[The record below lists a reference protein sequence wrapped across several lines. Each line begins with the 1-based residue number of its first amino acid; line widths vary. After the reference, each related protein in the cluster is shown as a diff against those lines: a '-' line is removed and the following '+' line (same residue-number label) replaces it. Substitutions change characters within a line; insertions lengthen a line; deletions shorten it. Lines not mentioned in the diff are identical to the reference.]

1 VIAVTVSVT
10 VTNPV
15 SAREA
20 TGLQIAHVDL
30 HAYPRVR
37 LTVLTP
43 NKRSHPLTLEENG
56 KVAAGLKIENMGRM
70 QSLVLAFDRS
80 RSMRGR
86 PLMRAA
92 KASRMLLNTKPN
104 SYRVSFVVFASRS
117 VQLTDFST
125 STTDAAAALR
135 SIAVDRRRGTG
146 IYDTVRLASIA
157 LMHSGTAGRAIIL
170 VTDGR
175 EAISAETLD
184 HAVTVARRARATVYV
199 VTIGNGKFRPRPLQA
214 LAAKTGGRML
224 LDRGNDPLTEIYVRM
239 RARLRNTW
247 QMTYDTAVRPGS
259 PIHLTVSLTDAE
271 STTTTVTPPESA
283 SPPLRPPPSKPPLTV
298 IALIAF
304 AMVPVAL
311 AAVAAIRK
319 FQRRNVWTGF

>member
-1 VIAVTVSVT
+1 VTVSAT
-10 VTNPV
+10 ATNPV
-15 SAREA
+15 SARA
-20 TGLQIAHVDL
+20 AAGLQIAHVDL

-37 LTVLTP
+37 LTVVTP
-43 NKRSHPLTLEENG
+43 NKSSHPLTLEENG

-117 VQLTDFST
+117 VQLTDFSSST
-125 STTDAAAALR
+125 SDAAAALR

-146 IYDTVRLASIA
+146 IYDTIRLASIA

-175 EAISAETLD
+175 NAISAETLD

-199 VTIGNGKFRPRPLQA
+199 VTIGNGKLRPRPLQA
-214 LAAKTGGRML
+214 LAARTGGRML
-224 LDRGNDPLTEIYVRM
+224 SRGNDPLTDIYARM
-239 RARLRNTW
+239 RARFRDTW
-247 QMTYDTAVRPGS
+247 QMTYDTAVRPGR
-259 PIHLTVSLTDAE
+259 PIHLTVRLTDAE

-283 SPPLRPPPSKPPLTV
+283 SPPPPRPPPSKPPLTV